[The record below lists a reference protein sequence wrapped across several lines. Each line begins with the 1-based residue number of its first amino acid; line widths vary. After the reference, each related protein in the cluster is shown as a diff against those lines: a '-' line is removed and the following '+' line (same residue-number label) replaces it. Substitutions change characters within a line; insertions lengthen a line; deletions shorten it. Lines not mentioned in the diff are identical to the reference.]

1 MSLVESS
8 RVLDSTDGLWEECM
22 LRLSYVPSTDSSTL
36 VVKDDGAEPVCVAVP
51 TVVLGT
57 LELCETTS
65 WDPERSRRMQL
76 ENAIMEGQLKLC
88 TREKAAKESLF
99 VLVSKHPQMPWQV
112 PWRNVTAGKALG
124 YSGVPP
130 GTN

>member
-1 MSLVESS
+1 
-8 RVLDSTDGLWEECM
+8 M

-36 VVKDDGAEPVCVAVP
+36 VVKDDGAEPVCVALP
-51 TVVLGT
+51 TVALGT

-65 WDPERSRRMQL
+65 WDSARSRRRQV
-76 ENAIMEGQLKLC
+76 ENAIREDQLKLC
-88 TREKAAKESLF
+88 TQEKAAKESLF
-99 VLVSKHPQMPWQV
+99 VLVSSHAQMPWQV
-112 PWRNVTAGKALG
+112 PWRNGTAGKALG